1 MNQTER
7 IIGSEILRKLPYE
20 PNNQQMEIIAA
31 LSKFVADTDDRSVF
45 LLNGYAGTGKTS
57 LAGALVAA
65 LPALRRQAV
74 LLAPTGRAA
83 KVFAAYSRHSAF
95 TIHRKIYQS
104 RRYNPEDSHFCLAR
118 NNQQMEIIAALS
130 KFVADTDD
138 RSVFL
143 LNGYAGTGKTSL
155 AGALV
160 AALPALRRQ
169 AVLLA
174 PTGRA
179 AKVFAAYSRHS
190 AFTIHRKIY
199 QSRRYNPE
207 DSHFCLAR
215 NNHKNTL
222 FIVDEASM
230 IANNASEGAVFG
242 TGCLLDDLITYVY
255 SGEGCRLILLG
266 DVAQLPP
273 VGYTDSP
280 ALAPATLQGYALTV
294 YSFSLTEVARQR
306 SSSGI
311 LHNATMIRQII
322 ASGKLEAPTLEIS
335 GFDDV
340 EVVSGEFLSEKVE
353 ECYAQEGGAA
363 ETIIIT
369 RSNKRAVMFNQGIRA
384 RVLYMDAE
392 ITTGDMLLVAKN
404 NYFWAADYDGID
416 FIANGDVAVVK
427 RISEVTEEYGFRF
440 ADVTLEFPDYNN
452 AEIDA
457 KIILDALYA
466 ESPALSREQNNNLY
480 LRVMDDYAHITR
492 KSEKYKRLKQDPFFN
507 ALQVKFAYSVTC
519 HKAQGGQWRNVF
531 VDMGYI
537 PEEAFSNVDFY
548 RWLYTSFTRATDHI
562 FLINPP
568 LSTR

>member
-1 MNQTER
+1 MNKTEQV
-7 IIGSEILRKLPYE
+7 IGTEILRRLPYE
-20 PNNQQMEIIAA
+20 PNSQQMEIIAA
-31 LSKFVADTDDRSVF
+31 LSKFVADSDDRSVF

-57 LAGALVAA
+57 LAGALVNA
-65 LPALRRQAV
+65 LPSLRMRAV

-83 KVFAAYSRHSAF
+83 KVFSGYSSHSAF

-104 RRYNPEDSHFCLAR
+104 RRFNPEDT
-118 NNQQMEIIAALS
+118 
-130 KFVADTDD
+130 KF
-138 RSVFL
+138 S
-143 LNGYAGTGKTSL
+143 
-155 AGALV
+155 
-160 AALPALRRQ
+160 
-169 AVLLA
+169 
-174 PTGRA
+174 
-179 AKVFAAYSRHS
+179 
-190 AFTIHRKIY
+190 
-199 QSRRYNPE
+199 
-207 DSHFCLAR
+207 LAR
-215 NNHKNTL
+215 NNHKHTF

-255 SGEGCRLILLG
+255 SGENCRLILLG

-280 ALAPATLQGYALTV
+280 ALSAATLQGYGLTV
-294 YSFSLTEVARQR
+294 YNFALTQVARQR
-306 SSSGI
+306 LESGI

-322 ASGKLEAPTLEIS
+322 ASGKLAAPTLEVTQ
-335 GFDDV
+335 FPDV
-340 EVVSGEFLSEKVE
+340 EVVSGEYLSEKVE
-353 ECYAQEGGAA
+353 ECYAKEDGR
-363 ETIIIT
+363 ESTIIIT

-404 NYFWAADYDGID
+404 NYFWAADYDDID

-427 RISEVTEEYGFRF
+427 RISEVTNLYGFRF
-440 ADVTLEFPDYNN
+440 ADATLEFPDYNHT
-452 AEIDA
+452 EIDT

-466 ESPALSREQNNNLY
+466 EAPSLTRQQNDALYYN
-480 LRVMDDYAHITR
+480 VMADYADIPR

-531 VDMGYI
+531 VDMGYL

-562 FLINPP
+562 YLINPP
-568 LSTR
+568 LATK

>member
-1 MNQTER
+1 M
-7 IIGSEILRKLPYE
+7 
-20 PNNQQMEIIAA
+20 
-31 LSKFVADTDDRSVF
+31 
-45 LLNGYAGTGKTS
+45 
-57 LAGALVAA
+57 
-65 LPALRRQAV
+65 
-74 LLAPTGRAA
+74 
-83 KVFAAYSRHSAF
+83 
-95 TIHRKIYQS
+95 
-104 RRYNPEDSHFCLAR
+104 
-118 NNQQMEIIAALS
+118 
-130 KFVADTDD
+130 
-138 RSVFL
+138 
-143 LNGYAGTGKTSL
+143 
-155 AGALV
+155 
-160 AALPALRRQ
+160 
-169 AVLLA
+169 
-174 PTGRA
+174 
-179 AKVFAAYSRHS
+179 
-190 AFTIHRKIY
+190 
-199 QSRRYNPE
+199 
-207 DSHFCLAR
+207 
-215 NNHKNTL
+215 
-222 FIVDEASM
+222 
-230 IANNASEGAVFG
+230 FG

-568 LSTR
+568 LATK